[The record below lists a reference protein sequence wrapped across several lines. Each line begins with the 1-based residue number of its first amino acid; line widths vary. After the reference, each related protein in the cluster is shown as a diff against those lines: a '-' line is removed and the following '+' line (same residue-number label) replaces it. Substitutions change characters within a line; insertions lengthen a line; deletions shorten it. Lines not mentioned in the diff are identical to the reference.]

1 MTVAYGLLIS
11 LAAGLLTE
19 ALWLNFALLFVS
31 MMMMVELNN
40 SNALIRILF
49 ANGVLLVPRHD
60 YHVIISF
67 QDN

>member
-31 MMMMVELNN
+31 MMMMV
-40 SNALIRILF
+40 
-49 ANGVLLVPRHD
+49 D
-60 YHVIISF
+60 
-67 QDN
+67 